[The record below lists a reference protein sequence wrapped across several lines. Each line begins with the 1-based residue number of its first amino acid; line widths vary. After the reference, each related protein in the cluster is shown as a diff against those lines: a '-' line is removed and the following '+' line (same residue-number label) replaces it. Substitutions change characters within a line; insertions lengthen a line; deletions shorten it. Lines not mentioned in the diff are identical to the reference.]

1 MDIMNNLTYEEQ
13 EKLKLLLNLI
23 PNVGAEEVVTLRF
36 GYSEYKAYAEAN
48 LAEKSRMCIDTS
60 FRHLIRH
67 FSEHKIL
74 RDLGIRECEKFFA
87 EIKKQAPS
95 GYRVYYR
102 TLKAAFNKFV
112 DWGYIAT
119 NPILKIKLPKQ
130 QKLKPVF
137 IGEEE
142 LNKICEH
149 IDLDVVRDISQ
160 LSFYTGLRL
169 SECINLRWVN
179 IDLQN
184 KLLNVGDEQFV
195 TKARK
200 VRVVP
205 LCGQA
210 YEIIEKRF
218 ENTPPC
224 PANGTSPETSSGQAL
239 LKEEGIKSGYV
250 FAKGN
255 GERYTG
261 DHISKR
267 WKKGVRAAGM
277 DGKIHF
283 HTLRHSFASNLVQR
297 GVLLYSVKELLGHS
311 SLACTEIYSH
321 LDIDSLREAINKL

>member
-1 MDIMNNLTYEEQ
+1 MDIINNLTYEEQ

-23 PNVGAEEVVTLRF
+23 PNVKVEEVVTLRF

-48 LAEKSRMCIDTS
+48 LSEKSRMCIDTS
-60 FRHLIRH
+60 FRHLLRH

-74 RDLGIRECEKFFA
+74 RDIGIRECENFFA
-87 EIKKQAPS
+87 ELKKPAPS

-184 KLLNVGDEQFV
+184 KLLNVGDEQFI

-205 LCGQA
+205 LCEQA
-210 YEIIEKRF
+210 YEIIQKRF

-224 PANGTSPETSSGQAL
+224 PANGTPL
-239 LKEEGIKSGYV
+239 LKEVGIKSGYV

-255 GERYTG
+255 GERFTG

-297 GVLLYSVKELLGHS
+297 GVPLYSVKELLGHS